1 MARITVEDC
10 LENISNRFAL
20 VLIAAKRSKEIM
32 EGDTPFV
39 QDDRGNKEIVTS
51 LREVAGGF
59 VGADESKF
67 EKNIQLMMSE
77 VESKA
82 KNIGFEGLPPEA

>member
-20 VLIAAKRSKEIM
+20 VLIAAKRSKELM
-32 EGDTPFV
+32 EGDRTFIA
-39 QDDRGNKEIVTS
+39 DDRGNKEIVTS
-51 LREVAGGF
+51 LREIADGF

-67 EKNIQLMMSE
+67 ENNLKAMISE
-77 VESKA
+77 IESKT